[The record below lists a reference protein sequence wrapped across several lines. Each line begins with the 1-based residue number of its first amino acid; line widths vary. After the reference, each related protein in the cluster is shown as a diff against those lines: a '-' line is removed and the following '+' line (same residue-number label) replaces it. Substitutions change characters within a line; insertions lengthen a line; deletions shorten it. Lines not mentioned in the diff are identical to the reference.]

1 MVSGNNSQATR
12 RRFLQSSAAV
22 GGALALAGCTG
33 NIGGGGGEEP
43 IKIGDLA
50 PRTGAA
56 AIYGQA
62 KYRAARLIVERQN
75 ENGGLLGRNIELIAE
90 DSQSDIERYKN
101 LTNKLILEDEVDFLT
116 GAVNSSAREAI
127 RPVLAENKQ
136 LSAYTTQYEGGVC
149 DQYMFV
155 TGPTP
160 DQNLAPLI
168 PYMMENFG
176 NSVYIAAADYNYGH
190 IAAQIATEM
199 IENEG
204 GEVLGEEF
212 IPLSVSDFTSTIN
225 RMNNED
231 PDWMMHFLVG
241 SNHQNFFSQQHSAGL
256 DLPIGSPMA
265 FASTYDHLTIES
277 PAMSNVTGCSTYVEE
292 LSGEENQEHVE
303 ALKDGEPSIRYANAP
318 HFNHWM
324 AYQYYF
330 DAVEEAG
337 TVEQSEVMSVIESG
351 DFTVDTPVGTTQTMT
366 RAHHPD
372 LTMYMFTA
380 NDDHELE
387 IIDEF
392 PDLEPSTILEECQVG
407 TDESSWDDPIS
418 EFIYS

>member
-1 MVSGNNSQATR
+1 MLDGTSPLGTR
-12 RRFLQSSAAV
+12 RNFVRSTAAV
-22 GGALALAGCTG
+22 GSALALGGCLG
-33 NIGGGGGEEP
+33 GSGGGGEDP

-50 PRTGAA
+50 PRTGASS
-56 AIYGQA
+56 IYGQA
-62 KYRAARLIVERQN
+62 KYRAAKLIVQRQN
-75 ENGGLLGRNIELIAE
+75 ENGGLLGRDIELIAE

-101 LTNKLILEDEVDFLT
+101 LTNKLILEDQVDFLT

-176 NSVYIAAADYNYGH
+176 DSVYIAAADYNYGH
-190 IAAQIATEM
+190 VAADVATEM
-199 IENEG
+199 IESRG
-204 GEVLGEEF
+204 GEVVGEEF

-225 RMNNED
+225 RMNSEE

-241 SNHQNFFSQQHSAGL
+241 GNHQNFFSQQHSAGL

-265 FASTYDHLTIES
+265 FASTYDHLTIEA
-277 PAMSNVTGCSTYVEE
+277 PAMSNVYGCSTYVEE
-292 LSGEENQEHVE
+292 LPGDANQQHVE
-303 ALKDGEPSIRYANAP
+303 ALKGGEPEIRYANAP
-318 HFNHWM
+318 HYNHWM
-324 AYQYYF
+324 AYRYYF

-337 TVEQSEVMSVIESG
+337 TTDQAEVMRVIESG
-351 DFTVDTPVGTTQTMT
+351 DFTVDTPLGTTQTMS
-366 RAHHPD
+366 RVHSPSLD
-372 LTMYMFTA
+372 MYMFTA
-380 NDDHELE
+380 NEDHELE
-387 IIDEF
+387 IIDDF
-392 PDLEPSTILEECQVG
+392 SGLEPSTLLEECEVG
-407 TDESSWDDPIS
+407 TDASTWDDPIS
-418 EFIYS
+418 EFLYD